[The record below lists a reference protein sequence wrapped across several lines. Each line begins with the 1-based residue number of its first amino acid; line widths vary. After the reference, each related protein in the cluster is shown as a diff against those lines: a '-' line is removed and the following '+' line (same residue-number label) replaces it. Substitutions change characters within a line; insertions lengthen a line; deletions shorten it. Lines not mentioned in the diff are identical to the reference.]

1 MDAVRS
7 ALCGALTAAALVA
20 GAGAAD
26 ANDGPVTMSG
36 TMELTPVTSR
46 PGAEVQLRVSGCAG
60 DRGTATSEA
69 FVSDAK
75 LAKDSAGLFAE
86 ATVREAVRPGTYPVR
101 VSCDGSEHTAEGR
114 LTVVTDG
121 SDARRGEYPDA
132 DHPAAGSL
140 ADHDDHAALTGR
152 DHRLGHSSPVAPV
165 PAGGGGSTTHAAAV
179 EPPDTA
185 GLVLAGTTAAIA
197 GALIWH
203 RRRTTAARR

>member
-7 ALCGALTAAALVA
+7 ALCGAVIAAALVA
-20 GAGAAD
+20 GAGPAH

-36 TMELTPVTSR
+36 TMELTPVTTR

-60 DRGTATSEA
+60 ERGTATSEA

-86 ATVREAVRPGTYPVR
+86 ATIREAVRPGTYPVR
-101 VSCDGSEHTAEGR
+101 VSCDGTEATAEGR

-121 SDARRGEYPDA
+121 SDALRDDHPDA

-140 ADHDDHAALTGR
+140 ADRGDHGPLTGR
-152 DHRLGHSSPVAPV
+152 DRRLGHHSPVAPV
-165 PAGGGGSTTHAAAV
+165 PAGGGGSTSRAAAV

-203 RRRTTAARR
+203 RRRTAAARR